1 MTSFVVSA
9 KYVHDVDSDL
19 AYVEIVY
26 ERYIRSKGEYVT
38 FTDFLTGEPRADWTY
53 IKSKN
58 RSIPYEKFLDT
69 MVSKTL
75 EVRQRIAE
83 LTLETILS
91 YDQDESC
98 YIRLAHAVKIIDPTF
113 QAPRVNMRSAWQMGF
128 MKKFC
133 KKEIPN
139 AIQVCTKN
147 GRLDYFINVLRRIE
161 LEL

>member
-1 MTSFVVSA
+1 MTSFIVSA
-9 KYVHDVDSDL
+9 KYVHDVESDL

-26 ERYIRSKGEYVT
+26 ERKGLM
-38 FTDFLTGEPRADWTY
+38 FTDYLNGEPRADWTY

-58 RSIPYEKFLDT
+58 KSIAYEKFLDT

-75 EVRQRIAE
+75 EVRQRMAE
-83 LTLETILS
+83 LSLETILS
-91 YDQDESC
+91 CDQVESC
-98 YIRLAHAVKIIDPTF
+98 YVRLVHAVKIIDPTF
-113 QAPRVNMRSAWQMGF
+113 QAPRVNMGSAWQMGF

-147 GRLDYFINVLRRIE
+147 DRLDHFINVLKIIE
-161 LEL
+161 LEQ